1 MVGCQG
7 EKNNAQ
13 KFRHKIDE
21 LLYNN
26 HAQILDKCF
35 DFNAIVLSRGSAA
48 ALSYC
53 LPLHPSLATLAQ
65 LIESQLV
72 NASRIAVDQQQSL
85 PGYTLRENCREATS
99 SCRTPPNAV
108 G

>member
-1 MVGCQG
+1 M
-7 EKNNAQ
+7 
-13 KFRHKIDE
+13 
-21 LLYNN
+21 
-26 HAQILDKCF
+26 
-35 DFNAIVLSRGSAA
+35 LSRGSAA

-99 SCRTPPNAV
+99 SCPKEDQRGLTLHPCIKEVSLKEVRLLRKFTLQRVLYAGLYMDSP
-108 G
+108 

>member
-1 MVGCQG
+1 
-7 EKNNAQ
+7 
-13 KFRHKIDE
+13 
-21 LLYNN
+21 
-26 HAQILDKCF
+26 
-35 DFNAIVLSRGSAA
+35 VLSRGSAA

-85 PGYTLRENCREATS
+85 PAYTLHENCREATS
-99 SCRTPPNAV
+99 SCLIFCNPPDGWYRRRAAEAADV
-108 G
+108 QGML